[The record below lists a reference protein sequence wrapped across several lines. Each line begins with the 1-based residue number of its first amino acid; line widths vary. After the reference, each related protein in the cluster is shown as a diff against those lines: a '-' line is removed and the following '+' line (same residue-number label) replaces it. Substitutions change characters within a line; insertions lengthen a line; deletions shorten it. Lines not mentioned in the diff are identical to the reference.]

1 MRDFIT
7 GLQFLTRIRIF
18 PEDNWTADSFGRSIK
33 YFSLVGLVIGL
44 VLAGINILL
53 LTINCGDFLRAG
65 ILICAELMITG
76 GLMADGYMDTA
87 DGVFSGR
94 SKERKLEIMKDSCV
108 GANGVVAFVML
119 VMLQFS
125 VYVEIVPEKL
135 TLILCAMP
143 IITRGFMVVLIT
155 HFPYARLEGIGK
167 LFTQYARKSYAYFA
181 MSVAIML
188 LLLIGVVPI
197 LLASVVCVFCE
208 YWVAN
213 YFSKQLGGLTGDTY
227 GALTEVGSICFLLAV
242 YVLGKYF

>member
-18 PEDNWTADSFGRSIK
+18 SEDNWTADSFGRSIK

-44 VLAGINILL
+44 ILAGINILL
-53 LTINCGDFLRAG
+53 IKIACGDFLRAS

-125 VYVEIVPEKL
+125 VYVDTMPEKL
-135 TLILCAMP
+135 TLLLLAMP

-167 LFTQYARKSYAYFA
+167 LFTQHAQKSYAYFA
-181 MSVAIML
+181 MSMAIIL
-188 LLLIGVVPI
+188 LLLIGTTPI
-197 LLASVVCVFCE
+197 LLASIICVLAE
-208 YWVAN
+208 YWMAN
-213 YFSKQLGGLTGDTY
+213 YFCEQLGGLTGDTY
-227 GALTEVGSICFLLAV
+227 GALTEVGSVCFLLAG